1 MIETDNILVCACQFS
16 SAVPA
21 PTVRRVLE
29 ALESSGAEFC
39 VVDDLCR
46 MAAQRDGRLEQF
58 AKSGSIT
65 IAACFPR
72 AVKWLFHAAGVAL
85 PEEDVNILNMRTRGP
100 ESIVEELIDPAKP
113 LGQPSGLTQP
123 EKQGDWIPWFPVIDY
138 ERCVDCKQCLNFC
151 LFGVYS
157 LEDDGRVHVTR
168 PANCKTRCPAC
179 ARVCPHAAIIFPKYE
194 KSPINGDEVNEDDLG
209 EEAIKANLSEV
220 LGGDIH
226 ALLRDRGKS
235 RKRFSKDADP
245 KQLSQ
250 ERIQRLISLKDK
262 LDIPEEVIASLSGG
276 AANEMQASTQD
287 ESSSQGQPS
296 TQDQICPNAD
306 ECKFGCD
313 QKPENEQRD

>member
-1 MIETDNILVCACQFS
+1 MIETANILVCACQFS
-16 SAVPA
+16 KVLPA
-21 PTVRRVLE
+21 PTVRLVLE
-29 ALESSGAEFC
+29 ALESSGTEFC

-46 MAAQRDGRLEQF
+46 MAAQRDGQLDQF
-58 AKSGSIT
+58 ARNGSIA

-72 AVKWLFHAAGVAL
+72 AVKWLFDAAGAAL
-85 PEEDVNILNMRTRGP
+85 PEENVNILNMRTRSP
-100 ESIVEELIDPAKP
+100 ESIIKELIDPAKP
-113 LGQPSGLTQP
+113 SSQPIGQTLP

-157 LEDDGRVHVTR
+157 LEDDGRVHVTN

-194 KSPINGDEVNEDDLG
+194 KSPINGDEVNEADVG

-245 KQLSQ
+245 KHLSQ
-250 ERIQRLISLKDK
+250 QRLQRLISLKDK

-276 AANEMQASTQD
+276 AANEMQASAQD
-287 ESSSQGQPS
+287 KAS
-296 TQDQICPNAD
+296 QDQICPNAD